1 MDGSEGGCTI
11 KTRSLHRVVDTASR
25 IAPREAPAA
34 TPGRYIFGVVIAYHV
49 ILSAYGFWLP
59 NDPRGSWSTEVWA
72 AHLRPF
78 GPATK
83 VMTHHSLA
91 GAPHDRDL
99 RLAAK
104 EALLY
109 PAVRFDGLQARAIGM
124 GFAKIAAKMGFVIHA
139 CAIMPDHAHL
149 VIARHEML
157 IEDIAGYLK
166 RAATRE
172 LNAQGI
178 HPLREFVDGRG
189 RTPSP
194 WAEDGWY
201 VFLDIHDDVAS
212 RIRYVERNPEKA
224 GLPPQRWLCVT
235 TYGA

>member
-1 MDGSEGGCTI
+1 M
-11 KTRSLHRVVDTASR
+11 
-25 IAPREAPAA
+25 
-34 TPGRYIFGVVIAYHV
+34 VIAYHV

-83 VMTHHSLA
+83 VTTHRSLA
-91 GAPHDRDL
+91 GASHDRDL

-104 EALLY
+104 AALLY
-109 PAVRFDGLQARAIGM
+109 LAVRFDGLQARAIGR
-124 GFAKIAAKMGFVIHA
+124 GFGQIAAKMGFVIHA
-139 CAIMPDHAHL
+139 CAIMPDHVHL
-149 VIARHEML
+149 VIARHGML
-157 IEDIAGYLK
+157 IEDIAAYLK

-194 WAEDGWY
+194 WAEDGWH
-201 VFLDIHDDVAS
+201 VFLDSREDVEG
-212 RIRYVERNPEKA
+212 RIQYVERNPEKA
-224 GLPPQRWLCVT
+224 GLARQRWSCVT
-235 TYGA
+235 RYGACV